1 MSTSNGAAPRTFWP
15 AIAIVALFT
24 VFHRIGTHL
33 LRWCGVFVRAP
44 RARPPRWRAGAFV
57 AIALTA
63 AVIVASMF
71 LLDTAAIEW
80 AHHLPLWLTDEA
92 DEITNF
98 GQSGYFLYPLGF
110 MLLGLA
116 AIWAPSRPSMT
127 QGVLAVLAARLGF
140 LFVAIALPSLF
151 ATTIKRM
158 IGRARPY
165 VGNHDDPFAYMP
177 FIWRAEYASMP
188 SGHATT
194 AAAAAIAIGAVWPRL
209 RRVMWLYALIIMATR
224 VVIAVHHPSDVLA
237 GALVGVVGA
246 LLIRRWF
253 AARRLV
259 FYASDLRPYPG
270 PSWWRLKAVVR
281 DIVGI
286 RQSSAD

>member
-15 AIAIVALFT
+15 ATAIVALFT
-24 VFHRIGTHL
+24 VIQRIGTHVP
-33 LRWCGVFVRAP
+33 RWCGFLVRAP
-44 RARPPRWRAGAFV
+44 RERLPRSRASAFV

-71 LLDTAAIEW
+71 LFDTTAIEW

-110 MLLGLA
+110 ILIGLA
-116 AIWAPSRPSMT
+116 AVWAPSLPRMT
-127 QGVLAVLAARLGF
+127 QGVLAVLVGRFGF

-165 VGNHDDPFAYMP
+165 VGDHDNPFAYVP
-177 FIWRAEYASMP
+177 FIWRADYASMP

-209 RRVMWLYALIIMATR
+209 RGVMWLYALIIMATR
-224 VVIAVHHPSDVLA
+224 VIIAVHHPSDVLA
-237 GALVGVVGA
+237 GALVGVIGA
-246 LLIRRWF
+246 LLVRRWF
-253 AARRLV
+253 AARGLV
-259 FYASDLRPYPG
+259 FFASDLRPYPG
-270 PSWWRLKAVVR
+270 PSWRRLKAAAR
-281 DIVGI
+281 RIIG
-286 RQSSAD
+286 RPQTSAE